1 MKANSFHA
9 EMLLPADIQQL
20 RNEVLWP
27 HKSFD
32 QCLLETDFLPST
44 FHFGV
49 KVEGLTVATVT
60 LQHEKTNKLDSL
72 KGSSKDFSQDVIQ
85 DSSKDVLQDAVQE
98 KQYRLRA
105 MAVRE
110 GYRGQGFGDAIVEA
124 GLEHLRKLGV
134 EVVWC
139 DARVAALNFYR
150 RLQFNE
156 IEEEYEIPI
165 IGMHRFMWK
174 VLSSHT

>member
-1 MKANSFHA
+1 MPVSNGQAQILQP
-9 EMLLPADIQQL
+9 EEIQQL

-27 HKSFD
+27 HKTFEN
-32 QCLLETDFLPST
+32 CILETDRLSTT

-49 KVEGLTVATVT
+49 QIDGLAVATVT
-60 LQHEKTNKLDSL
+60 FQKENTDKL
-72 KGSSKDFSQDVIQ
+72 KQ
-85 DSSKDVLQDAVQE
+85 DSSKGVSQGALQE

-110 GYRGQGFGDAIVEA
+110 AYRGQGFGDAIVEA
-124 GLEHLRKLGV
+124 GVNHLRELGV

-150 RLQFNE
+150 RLQFE
-156 IEEEYEIPI
+156 EFEEEYEIPI
-165 IGMHRFMWK
+165 IGLHRFMWK
-174 VLSSHT
+174 VLSSHS

>member
-1 MKANSFHA
+1 MIVNKALQLQP
-9 EMLLPADIQQL
+9 EEIQQL

-27 HKSFD
+27 HKTFE
-32 QCLLETDFLPST
+32 QCVLETDHLPST

-49 KVEGLTVATVT
+49 QLDGLTVATVT
-60 LQHEKTNKLDSL
+60 LQQEN
-72 KGSSKDFSQDVIQ
+72 SSK
-85 DSSKDVLQDAVQE
+85 LPQE

-110 GYRGQGFGDAIVEA
+110 GYRGQGFGDAIVDA
-124 GLEHLRKLGV
+124 GLNHLRELGV

-150 RLQFNE
+150 RLQFE
-156 IEEEYEIPI
+156 ELEEEYEIPI
-165 IGMHRFMWK
+165 IGLHRFMWK
-174 VLSSHT
+174 VLSSES

>member
-1 MKANSFHA
+1 MTASKALQLQP
-9 EMLLPADIQQL
+9 EDIQQL

-27 HKSFD
+27 HKSFE
-32 QCLLETDFLPST
+32 QCVLETDHLPST

-49 KVEGLTVATVT
+49 KVGGLTVATVT
-60 LQHEKTNKLDSL
+60 LQQENN
-72 KGSSKDFSQDVIQ
+72 QR
-85 DSSKDVLQDAVQE
+85 LQQE

-124 GLEHLRKLGV
+124 GLNHLRGLGV

-150 RLQFNE
+150 RLHFNE
-156 IEEEYEIPI
+156 LEEEYEIPI

-174 VLSSHT
+174 VLSSQV

>member
-1 MKANSFHA
+1 MPANNGQVQILQP
-9 EMLLPADIQQL
+9 EEIQQL

-27 HKSFD
+27 HKTFEN
-32 QCLLETDFLPST
+32 CILETDRLSTT
-44 FHFGV
+44 FHFGIQQD
-49 KVEGLTVATVT
+49 GLTVATVT
-60 LQHEKTNKLDSL
+60 LQQEKTDKL
-72 KGSSKDFSQDVIQ
+72 Q
-85 DSSKDVLQDAVQE
+85 QE

-110 GYRGQGFGDAIVEA
+110 GYRGQGFGEAIVEA
-124 GLEHLRKLGV
+124 GLDHLRELGV

-150 RLQFNE
+150 RLQFE
-156 IEEEYEIPI
+156 ELEEEYEIPI

-174 VLSSHT
+174 VLSSHS

>member
-1 MKANSFHA
+1 MIANKALQLQP
-9 EMLLPADIQQL
+9 EEIQQL

-27 HKSFD
+27 HKTFEN
-32 QCLLETDFLPST
+32 CILVTDRLSTT
-44 FHFGV
+44 FHFGIQI
-49 KVEGLTVATVT
+49 EGLTVATVT
-60 LQHEKTNKLDSL
+60 LQQEKSHR
-72 KGSSKDFSQDVIQ
+72 
-85 DSSKDVLQDAVQE
+85 LQQE

-124 GLEHLRKLGV
+124 GLNHLRDLGV

-150 RLQFNE
+150 RLHFNE
-156 IEEEYEIPI
+156 LEEEYEIPI

-174 VLSSHT
+174 VLSSQV

>member
-1 MKANSFHA
+1 MTASKALQLQP
-9 EMLLPADIQQL
+9 EEIQQL

-27 HKSFD
+27 HKTFEN
-32 QCLLETDFLPST
+32 CILETDRLSTT
-44 FHFGV
+44 FHFGIQI
-49 KVEGLTVATVT
+49 EGLTVATVT
-60 LQHEKTNKLDSL
+60 LQQEKSHR
-72 KGSSKDFSQDVIQ
+72 
-85 DSSKDVLQDAVQE
+85 LQQE

-124 GLEHLRKLGV
+124 GLNHLRELGV

-150 RLQFNE
+150 RLHFNE
-156 IEEEYEIPI
+156 LEEEYEIPI

-174 VLSSHT
+174 VLSSQV

>member
-1 MKANSFHA
+1 MPANNGQA
-9 EMLLPADIQQL
+9 QMLQPEEIQQL
-20 RNEVLWP
+20 RKEVLWP
-27 HKSFD
+27 HKTFENCILD
-32 QCLLETDFLPST
+32 TDRLPNT

-49 KVEGLTVATVT
+49 KIDGLAVATVT
-60 LQHEKTNKLDSL
+60 FQKENTDKL
-72 KGSSKDFSQDVIQ
+72 KQ
-85 DSSKDVLQDAVQE
+85 DSSKGVSQGALQE

-124 GLEHLRKLGV
+124 GFNYLRELGV

-150 RLQFNE
+150 RLQFE
-156 IEEEYEIPI
+156 ELEEEYEIPI
-165 IGMHRFMWK
+165 IGLHRFMWK
-174 VLSSHT
+174 VLSSQV

>member
-1 MKANSFHA
+1 MIASKALQLQP
-9 EMLLPADIQQL
+9 EEIQQL

-27 HKSFD
+27 HKSFEN
-32 QCLLETDFLPST
+32 CILETDRLSST

-49 KVEGLTVATVT
+49 KVDGLTVATVT
-60 LQHEKTNKLDSL
+60 FQQEKSDKL
-72 KGSSKDFSQDVIQ
+72 KQ
-85 DSSKDVLQDAVQE
+85 DSSKDVSQDALQE

-124 GLEHLRKLGV
+124 GLNHLRELGV

-150 RLQFNE
+150 RLHFNE
-156 IEEEYEIPI
+156 LEEEYEIPI

-174 VLSSHT
+174 VLSSQV

>member
-1 MKANSFHA
+1 MLANNGQVQILHP
-9 EMLLPADIQQL
+9 EEIQQL

-27 HKSFD
+27 HKTFEN
-32 QCLLETDFLPST
+32 CILETDRLSTT

-49 KVEGLTVATVT
+49 QIDGLAVATVT
-60 LQHEKTNKLDSL
+60 FQKENTDKLKQDSS
-72 KGSSKDFSQDVIQ
+72 KGSSKDVSQDA
-85 DSSKDVLQDAVQE
+85 LQE

-124 GLEHLRKLGV
+124 GLNHLFGLGV

-150 RLQFNE
+150 RLQFE
-156 IEEEYEIPI
+156 ELEEEYEIPI
-165 IGMHRFMWK
+165 IGLHRFMWK
-174 VLSSHT
+174 VLSSHS

>member
-1 MKANSFHA
+1 MIASKALQLQP
-9 EMLLPADIQQL
+9 EEIQQL

-27 HKSFD
+27 HKSFEN
-32 QCLLETDFLPST
+32 CILETDRLSTT

-49 KVEGLTVATVT
+49 KVDGLTVATVT
-60 LQHEKTNKLDSL
+60 LQQEK
-72 KGSSKDFSQDVIQ
+72 SQR
-85 DSSKDVLQDAVQE
+85 LLQE

-124 GLEHLRKLGV
+124 GLNHLRGLGV

-150 RLQFNE
+150 RLHFNE
-156 IEEEYEIPI
+156 LEEEYEIPI

-174 VLSSHT
+174 VLSSQV

>member
-1 MKANSFHA
+1 MLANNSSPQ
-9 EMLLPADIQQL
+9 MLPPEEIQQL

-27 HKSFD
+27 HKTFEN
-32 QCLLETDFLPST
+32 CILESDRLPTT

-49 KVEGLTVATVT
+49 KVEGLTVASVT
-60 LQHEKTNKLDSL
+60 LQQES
-72 KGSSKDFSQDVIQ
+72 SSK
-85 DSSKDVLQDAVQE
+85 LPQE

-105 MAVRE
+105 MAVRD

-124 GLEHLRKLGV
+124 GLNHLRELGV

-150 RLQFNE
+150 RLQFE
-156 IEEEYEIPI
+156 ELEEEYDIPI
-165 IGMHRFMWK
+165 IGLHRFMWK
-174 VLSSHT
+174 VLSSHS

>member
-1 MKANSFHA
+1 MTASKALQLQP
-9 EMLLPADIQQL
+9 EDIQQL

-27 HKSFD
+27 HKSFE
-32 QCLLETDFLPST
+32 QCVLETDHLPST

-49 KVEGLTVATVT
+49 KVGGLTVATVT
-60 LQHEKTNKLDSL
+60 LQQEKN
-72 KGSSKDFSQDVIQ
+72 QR
-85 DSSKDVLQDAVQE
+85 LQQE

-124 GLEHLRKLGV
+124 GLNHLRELGV
-134 EVVWC
+134 EGVWC

-150 RLQFNE
+150 RLHFNE
-156 IEEEYEIPI
+156 LEEEYEIPI

-174 VLSSHT
+174 VLSSQV

>member
-1 MKANSFHA
+1 MIASKALQLQP
-9 EMLLPADIQQL
+9 EEIQQL

-27 HKSFD
+27 HKSFEN
-32 QCLLETDFLPST
+32 CILETDRLSTT

-49 KVEGLTVATVT
+49 KVDGLTVATVT
-60 LQHEKTNKLDSL
+60 LQQEKN
-72 KGSSKDFSQDVIQ
+72 QR
-85 DSSKDVLQDAVQE
+85 LQEE

-124 GLEHLRKLGV
+124 GLNHLRGLGV

-150 RLQFNE
+150 RLHFNE
-156 IEEEYEIPI
+156 LEEEYEIPI

-174 VLSSHT
+174 VLSSQV

>member
-1 MKANSFHA
+1 MPANNGQAQILHP
-9 EMLLPADIQQL
+9 EEIQQL

-27 HKSFD
+27 HKTFEN
-32 QCLLETDFLPST
+32 CILETDRLSTT

-49 KVEGLTVATVT
+49 QIDGLAVATVT
-60 LQHEKTNKLDSL
+60 FQKENTDKLKQDSS
-72 KGSSKDFSQDVIQ
+72 KGSSKDVSQDA
-85 DSSKDVLQDAVQE
+85 LQE

-124 GLEHLRKLGV
+124 GLNHLFGLGV

-150 RLQFNE
+150 RLQFDE
-156 IEEEYEIPI
+156 LEEEYEIPI
-165 IGMHRFMWK
+165 IGLHRFMWK
-174 VLSSHT
+174 VLSSHS

>member
-1 MKANSFHA
+1 MPANNGQA
-9 EMLLPADIQQL
+9 QILQPEEIQQL

-27 HKSFD
+27 HKIFEN
-32 QCLLETDFLPST
+32 CILETDRLSTT
-44 FHFGV
+44 FHFGIQLD
-49 KVEGLTVATVT
+49 GLTVATVT
-60 LQHEKTNKLDSL
+60 FQKENTDKLDSL
-72 KGSSKDFSQDVIQ
+72 KGVIQDSSKGSSKDFSKGVSQGVM
-85 DSSKDVLQDAVQE
+85 QE
-98 KQYRLRA
+98 NQYRLRA

-110 GYRGQGFGDAIVEA
+110 GYRGQGYGYAIVEA
-124 GLEHLRKLGV
+124 GLNHLRELGV

-150 RLQFNE
+150 RLQFEE

-174 VLSSHT
+174 VISSQV

>member
-1 MKANSFHA
+1 MPANNGQA
-9 EMLLPADIQQL
+9 QRLQPEEIQQL

-27 HKSFD
+27 HKTFESCILD
-32 QCLLETDFLPST
+32 TDRLPNT

-49 KVEGLTVATVT
+49 KIDGLTVATVT
-60 LQHEKTNKLDSL
+60 LQQERSDKLP
-72 KGSSKDFSQDVIQ
+72 
-85 DSSKDVLQDAVQE
+85 QE

-124 GLEHLRKLGV
+124 GLNHLRKLGV

-150 RLQFNE
+150 RLQFE
-156 IEEEYEIPI
+156 ELEEEYEIPI
-165 IGMHRFMWK
+165 IGLHRFMWK
-174 VLSSHT
+174 VLSSHL

>member
-1 MKANSFHA
+1 MPTNNGQAQI
-9 EMLLPADIQQL
+9 LPPEEIQQL

-27 HKSFD
+27 HKTFEN
-32 QCLLETDFLPST
+32 CILETDRLSTT

-49 KVEGLTVATVT
+49 QIDGLAVATVT
-60 LQHEKTNKLDSL
+60 FQKENTDKL
-72 KGSSKDFSQDVIQ
+72 KQ
-85 DSSKDVLQDAVQE
+85 DSSKGVSQGALQE

-124 GLEHLRKLGV
+124 GLNHLRELGV

-150 RLQFNE
+150 RLQFE
-156 IEEEYEIPI
+156 ELEEEYEIPI
-165 IGMHRFMWK
+165 IGLHRFMWK
-174 VLSSHT
+174 VLSSHS

>member
-1 MKANSFHA
+1 MPANNGQA
-9 EMLLPADIQQL
+9 QLLQPEEIQQL

-27 HKSFD
+27 HKTFEN
-32 QCLLETDFLPST
+32 CILETDRLSTT

-49 KVEGLTVATVT
+49 QIDGLAVATVT
-60 LQHEKTNKLDSL
+60 FQKENTDKLKQDSS
-72 KGSSKDFSQDVIQ
+72 KGSSKDVSQDA
-85 DSSKDVLQDAVQE
+85 LQE

-124 GLEHLRKLGV
+124 GLNHLFGLGV

-150 RLQFNE
+150 RLQFE
-156 IEEEYEIPI
+156 ELEEEYEIPI
-165 IGMHRFMWK
+165 IGLHRFMWK
-174 VLSSHT
+174 VLSSQS

>member
-1 MKANSFHA
+1 MKASKA
-9 EMLLPADIQQL
+9 LQLKPEEIQQL

-27 HKSFD
+27 HKTFEN
-32 QCLLETDFLPST
+32 CILETDRLSTT
-44 FHFGV
+44 FHFGIQI
-49 KVEGLTVATVT
+49 EGLTVATVT
-60 LQHEKTNKLDSL
+60 LQQEKSHR
-72 KGSSKDFSQDVIQ
+72 
-85 DSSKDVLQDAVQE
+85 LQQV

-124 GLEHLRKLGV
+124 GLNHLRELGV

-150 RLQFNE
+150 RHHFNE
-156 IEEEYEIPI
+156 LEEEYEIPI

-174 VLSSHT
+174 VLSSQL

>member
-1 MKANSFHA
+1 MIANKALQLQP
-9 EMLLPADIQQL
+9 EEIQQL

-27 HKSFD
+27 HKTFE
-32 QCLLETDFLPST
+32 QCVLETDYLPST

-49 KVEGLTVATVT
+49 QLDGLTVATVT
-60 LQHEKTNKLDSL
+60 LQQEN
-72 KGSSKDFSQDVIQ
+72 SSK
-85 DSSKDVLQDAVQE
+85 LPQE

-110 GYRGQGFGDAIVEA
+110 GYRGQGFGDAIVEE
-124 GLEHLRKLGV
+124 GLRYLKALGI

-150 RLQFNE
+150 RLQFE
-156 IEEEYEIPI
+156 ELEEEYEIPI
-165 IGMHRFMWK
+165 IGLHRFMWK
-174 VLSSHT
+174 VLSSQV

>member
-1 MKANSFHA
+1 MTASKALQLQP
-9 EMLLPADIQQL
+9 EDIQQL

-27 HKSFD
+27 HKSFE
-32 QCLLETDFLPST
+32 QCVLETDHLPST

-49 KVEGLTVATVT
+49 KVDGLTVATVT
-60 LQHEKTNKLDSL
+60 FQQEKSDKL
-72 KGSSKDFSQDVIQ
+72 KQ
-85 DSSKDVLQDAVQE
+85 DSSKDVSQYALQE

-124 GLEHLRKLGV
+124 GLNHLRELGV

-150 RLQFNE
+150 RLHFNE
-156 IEEEYEIPI
+156 LEEEYEIPI
-165 IGMHRFMWK
+165 IGKHRFMWK
-174 VLSSHT
+174 VLSSQV

>member
-1 MKANSFHA
+1 MLANNGQPQILQP
-9 EMLLPADIQQL
+9 EEIQQL

-27 HKSFD
+27 HKTFEN
-32 QCLLETDFLPST
+32 CILETDMLSTT
-44 FHFGV
+44 FHFGIQID
-49 KVEGLTVATVT
+49 GLTVATVT
-60 LQHEKTNKLDSL
+60 FQKEKTNKL
-72 KGSSKDFSQDVIQ
+72 KQ
-85 DSSKDVLQDAVQE
+85 DSSKDVSQDALQE

-124 GLEHLRKLGV
+124 GLNHLRKLGV

-150 RLQFNE
+150 RLQF
-156 IEEEYEIPI
+156 EELEDEYEIPI
-165 IGMHRFMWK
+165 IGLHRFMWK
-174 VLSSHT
+174 VLSSQV

>member
-1 MKANSFHA
+1 MIASKALQLQP
-9 EMLLPADIQQL
+9 EEIQQL

-27 HKSFD
+27 HKSFEN
-32 QCLLETDFLPST
+32 CILETDRLSTT

-49 KVEGLTVATVT
+49 KVDGLTVATVT
-60 LQHEKTNKLDSL
+60 LQ
-72 KGSSKDFSQDVIQ
+72 
-85 DSSKDVLQDAVQE
+85 QE
-98 KQYRLRA
+98 KSQRLLQEEQYRLRA

-124 GLEHLRKLGV
+124 GLEHLRELGV

-150 RLQFNE
+150 RLHFNE
-156 IEEEYEIPI
+156 LEEEYEIPI
-165 IGMHRFMWK
+165 IGMHRFMWN
-174 VLSSHT
+174 VLSSQV

>member
-1 MKANSFHA
+1 MIASKALQLQP
-9 EMLLPADIQQL
+9 EEIQQL

-27 HKSFD
+27 HKSFEN
-32 QCLLETDFLPST
+32 CILETDRLSTT

-49 KVEGLTVATVT
+49 KVDGLTVATVT
-60 LQHEKTNKLDSL
+60 FQQEKSDKL
-72 KGSSKDFSQDVIQ
+72 KQ
-85 DSSKDVLQDAVQE
+85 DSSKDVSQDALQE

-124 GLEHLRKLGV
+124 GLNHLRELGV

-150 RLQFNE
+150 RLHFNE
-156 IEEEYEIPI
+156 LEEEYEIPI

-174 VLSSHT
+174 VLSSQV